1 MWIKT
6 IDQNK
11 VAEAIESSGQKK
23 SEICFATGIQAP
35 ALSNFLQTG
44 KGLSEEKVRVIAR
57 HLNCDIRD
65 WLWLP
70 EPFDGLSKR
79 DIRLLRDFIMVRIE
93 AGE

>member
-11 VAEAIESSGQKK
+11 VAEAIKRSGQRK
-23 SEICFATGIQAP
+23 SEICWATGIQPP
-35 ALSNFLQTG
+35 ALSSFLSTG
-44 KGLSEEKVRVIAR
+44 RGLSEEKVRVIAR

-79 DIRLLRDFIMVRIE
+79 DIRLLQDFIMVRIE
-93 AGE
+93 VGE